1 MTKSK
6 PVSNLI
12 DSFVY
17 IVNKRSYLITWRP
30 TWGTGCRRRTL
41 VFSSITS
48 MSTTESEDNLK
59 RLRATRSG
67 NRGVATKYTK
77 EAIELLKN
85 GDVETKDRLL
95 TIANFLNEKI
105 ERLKELDAQVLELCA
120 ITDIEREI
128 EETEEIFSLACDV
141 SREIT
146 KFTDQVDK
154 GTETPVPVKETTKA
168 KQTTT
173 VVNVE
178 SNSETNVVEMSI
190 NQTSKESSSNSTA
203 SEIKHSSTRTKLP
216 KLVLQKFKGDLTRY
230 RTFWETFESAVHK
243 NTELTTVDKLN
254 YLFSLLEGQALRAIK
269 GLAITES
276 NYQAAIDILHERFGK
291 SQQIISGLMDEL
303 LKIPPCIGDKASQ
316 LRFVYDKLNVNVRG
330 LETLGV
336 KSDQYGSLLILV
348 IMAKLPSDVRPQ
360 VARKAKKDVWEI
372 GELLEII
379 RK

>member
-1 MTKSK
+1 M
-6 PVSNLI
+6 
-12 DSFVY
+12 
-17 IVNKRSYLITWRP
+17 
-30 TWGTGCRRRTL
+30 
-41 VFSSITS
+41 
-48 MSTTESEDNLK
+48 LK
-59 RLRATRSG
+59 LR
-67 NRGVATKYTK
+67 
-77 EAIELLKN
+77 
-85 GDVETKDRLL
+85 
-95 TIANFLNEKI
+95 
-105 ERLKELDAQVLELCA
+105 A

-128 EETEEIFSLACDV
+128 EETEEIFSLTCDV

-254 YLFSLLEGQALRAIK
+254 YLFSLLEGHALRAIK

-276 NYQAAIDILHERFGK
+276 NYQAGIDILHERFGK
-291 SQQIISGLMDEL
+291 SQKIVSGHMDEL

-316 LRFVYDKLNVNVRG
+316 LRFVSDKLKMCEDWRSW
-330 LETLGV
+330 ESSRISTGV
-336 KSDQYGSLLILV
+336 
-348 IMAKLPSDVRPQ
+348 
-360 VARKAKKDVWEI
+360 
-372 GELLEII
+372 
-379 RK
+379 